1 MKILIADDEAFARAE
16 LTELLGR
23 MELPPDTQIVAA
35 GDGVEALERSVGS
48 PPDLLITD
56 VRMPR
61 MDGIALARQIAQ
73 SFPACRMIF
82 LSNYSDKPYLRAAIQ
97 LRAVEYIDKPID
109 AEKFC
114 AVVAQAIA
122 ELRDARA
129 VEESLTRTRAEAR
142 ALLCQRW
149 TQVLCS
155 RHAVPDALRPQ
166 AAQYGLDDWYTA
178 AYRCVLYRVTGD
190 ADIPAPALPGVHML
204 PLQFQGDGVAVRF
217 LYAAR
222 IDDLSDDAVRLLWAR
237 SCGSGV
243 AGAAAGNPAADY
255 RSAVQSYREAQRA
268 LDRLF
273 FYRAPRLEL
282 ASETPPGVA
291 LSLDDRTI
299 AAIET
304 PLIELNAGG
313 VQAVLDDLFAQL
325 RQNPGTPVA
334 HVRNY
339 CCKIAD
345 HMLRISAANHLE
357 FHEAHTGAAL
367 YRSIWEAASLD
378 QVEQTVNGWM
388 RELLTCDYG
397 DERLVRLTVAYIRRH
412 YADRTLDL
420 RTICEFVGYS
430 ASSLCPLF
438 KETVGMT
445 INAYITETRMEQARE
460 RLLHTEDSLEQIAAA
475 CGYASAKYFGRSFK
489 AHVQMSPGEFRQ
501 QGKLR
506 G

>member
-1 MKILIADDEAFARAE
+1 M
-16 LTELLGR
+16 
-23 MELPPDTQIVAA
+23 
-35 GDGVEALERSVGS
+35 
-48 PPDLLITD
+48 
-56 VRMPR
+56 
-61 MDGIALARQIAQ
+61 
-73 SFPACRMIF
+73 
-82 LSNYSDKPYLRAAIQ
+82 
-97 LRAVEYIDKPID
+97 
-109 AEKFC
+109 
-114 AVVAQAIA
+114 
-122 ELRDARA
+122 
-129 VEESLTRTRAEAR
+129 
-142 ALLCQRW
+142 
-149 TQVLCS
+149 
-155 RHAVPDALRPQ
+155 
-166 AAQYGLDDWYTA
+166 
-178 AYRCVLYRVTGD
+178 
-190 ADIPAPALPGVHML
+190 
-204 PLQFQGDGVAVRF
+204 
-217 LYAAR
+217 
-222 IDDLSDDAVRLLWAR
+222 
-237 SCGSGV
+237 
-243 AGAAAGNPAADY
+243 
-255 RSAVQSYREAQRA
+255 
-268 LDRLF
+268 
-273 FYRAPRLEL
+273 
-282 ASETPPGVA
+282 
-291 LSLDDRTI
+291 
-299 AAIET
+299 
-304 PLIELNAGG
+304 
-313 VQAVLDDLFAQL
+313 QAVLDDLFAQL